1 MKIAYKD
8 NLSLALALAAIV
20 ISVAALCMS
29 YLTREDT
36 RDLGHLDL
44 EPDIKLQTSFKS
56 DVTPTHFRI
65 TNNGPIT
72 ATQIKIEGKVLRYIE
87 ADRKVMIELGASD
100 LEWVIGDLKP
110 LEDTTVVFDEALLSS
125 FFDPSAKPEYNIFI
139 LRVFYR
145 RASDMMLFVDQ
156 AYYFF
161 NYDGKWVSE
170 ASISSVDSIYGPIK
184 KAALAWPPPGLA
196 IDRFFSDRLHPIDP
210 NDHQSWYGD

>member
-29 YLTREDT
+29 YLTRQDT
-36 RDLGHLDL
+36 RDLGHLDI

-72 ATQIKIEGKVLRYIE
+72 ATQIKIQGKVLRYIE
-87 ADRKVMIELGASD
+87 ANRKVMIELGGSG
-100 LEWVIGDLKP
+100 LEWVIGDLTP
-110 LEDTTVVFDEALLSS
+110 LEETTVVFDEALLSS
-125 FFDPSAKPEYNIFI
+125 FFDPSAKPEHNIFM

-145 RASDMMLFVDQ
+145 RASDMKLFVEQ
-156 AYYFF
+156 AYYFL
-161 NYDGKWVSE
+161 NYEGKWVCETSNCL
-170 ASISSVDSIYGPIK
+170 VDSIYGPIK
-184 KAALAWPPPGLA
+184 KAALAYPPPGHF
-196 IDRFFSDRLHPIDP
+196 IDHFFSDRLHPIDP